1 MDCTLCVQV
10 CPTGIDI
17 REGLQ
22 YECIGC
28 GACAD
33 VCDTVM
39 EKMGYQKGL
48 VRYVTENALVKGLTN
63 SQMWARVLRP
73 RVLVYTSI
81 LSVLIFTIGISLWF
95 RVPLRFDIVRDRG
108 SLARITDH
116 GTLEN
121 VYRIQIMN
129 ITEQDQTYQ
138 LSVSG
143 IEGINIHSNTTIKVA
158 AAQSSWIPVQ
168 VDIPYEGAV
177 QGSHKIGFELSAI
190 DQNYKVSEASVFIV
204 PH

>member
-48 VRYVTENALVKGLTN
+48 VRYVTENALVNGLTN
-63 SQMWARVLRP
+63 AQMWARILRP

-81 LSVLIFTIGISLWF
+81 LSVLIFIIGTSLWF
-95 RVPLRFDIVRDRG
+95 RVPLKFDIVRDRG

-121 VYRIQIMN
+121 VYRIQVMN
-129 ITEQDQTYQ
+129 VTEQDQTYR

-143 IEGINIHSNTTIKVA
+143 IDGIYIHSNTTIKVA

-177 QGSHKIGFELSAI
+177 QGSYKISFELTPI
-190 DQNYKVSEASVFIV
+190 NQNYKVSEASVFIV

>member
-1 MDCTLCVQV
+1 
-10 CPTGIDI
+10 
-17 REGLQ
+17 
-22 YECIGC
+22 
-28 GACAD
+28 
-33 VCDTVM
+33 M

-129 ITEQDQTYQ
+129 VTEQDQTYQ

-177 QGSHKIGFELSAI
+177 QGSYKIGFELSAI